1 VRLGIMQPYFFPYL
15 GHFALIAHTDAWVA
29 FDITQYTPKTW
40 MNRNRI
46 LHPVTGWNYITVPLS
61 NSSINIRTCEAR
73 ILDMAATHKSI
84 IGKLSHYRHKAPYF
98 DNVKEIV
105 NDVFS
110 FPKDNSLTSLNVNS
124 LKTVCAYLN
133 IPFRAQIS
141 SEMILPLPTEL
152 GPGEWALEI
161 SHQLGASS
169 YINPISGRQL
179 FNPRQFR
186 ERDISLLFLQFDN
199 FDYDTHPYQYEKNLS
214 ILDVLMWNHP
224 KDVRDALITNSHLV
238 AA

>member
-1 VRLGIMQPYFFPYL
+1 MQPYFFPYL
-15 GHFALIAHTDAWVA
+15 AHFALIAHTDAWVV

-46 LHPVTGWNYITVPLS
+46 LHPATGWNYVTVPLS
-61 NSSINIRTCEAR
+61 NSSTSIKTHEAR
-73 ILDMAATHKSI
+73 ILDIAASHKSI

-105 NDVFS
+105 NDVFTS
-110 FPKDNSLTSLNVNS
+110 MKNDLLTSLNVQA

-133 IPFRAQIS
+133 IPFRVQIS
-141 SEMILPLPTEL
+141 SEMKLQLPANLE
-152 GPGEWALEI
+152 PGEWALEI

-179 FNPRQFR
+179 FNPQRFK
-186 ERDISLLFLQFDN
+186 ERDISLYFMQFDN
-199 FDYDTHPYQYEKNLS
+199 FAYDTQPYLYESNLS
-214 ILDVLMWNHP
+214 VLDVLMWNHP
-224 KDVRDALITNSHLV
+224 NDVRGILIANSHLV